1 MHFPAHTE
9 PITDLNSQRWMLD
22 VVVVLVLMTLQLL
35 PETQFI

>member
-1 MHFPAHTE
+1 MHFPAHTRAYYRSE
-9 PITDLNSQRWMLD
+9 LSTLD